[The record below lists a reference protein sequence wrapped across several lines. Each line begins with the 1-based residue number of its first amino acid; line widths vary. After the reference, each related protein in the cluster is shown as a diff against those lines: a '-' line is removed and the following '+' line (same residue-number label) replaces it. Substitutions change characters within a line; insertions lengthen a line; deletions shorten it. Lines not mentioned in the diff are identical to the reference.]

1 MTLSAALRDHWPEYA
16 IEAAGLGVFM
26 LSACLFTVLLQPVTN
41 APLQRALMG
50 LAMGATAAAI
60 IYSPWGQR
68 SGAHLNPAV
77 TLTYLRLGRI
87 PAHDAAFYV
96 LAQVAGGT
104 LGVALAWAIA
114 PRGVEAAH
122 FAATLP
128 QAGRAA
134 AFAAET
140 LISFV
145 LMSAVLAVSAS
156 RFARWTGAC
165 AAALVAFYIF
175 AESPISGMSMNP
187 ARTLASALGARD
199 FTAIW
204 IYFLAPALGML
215 AAGAAQRQ
223 PGCAKLDHPDKVK
236 CIFCEQR
243 LAAANQQD
251 QLPLE
256 RNTRYGPL

>member
-1 MTLSAALRDHWPEYA
+1 M
-16 IEAAGLGVFM
+16 
-26 LSACLFTVLLQPVTN
+26 
-41 APLQRALMG
+41 
-50 LAMGATAAAI
+50 
-60 IYSPWGQR
+60 
-68 SGAHLNPAV
+68 
-77 TLTYLRLGRI
+77 
-87 PAHDAAFYV
+87 

-114 PRGVEAAH
+114 PRAVEAVH

-128 QAGRAA
+128 RAGLAA

-145 LMSAVLAVSAS
+145 LMSVVLAVSGS
-156 RFARWTGAC
+156 RLARWTGAC
-165 AAALVAFYIF
+165 AAALVALYIF

-187 ARTLASALGARD
+187 ARTLASALAARD

-215 AAGAAQRQ
+215 AAGAAQRK
-223 PGCAKLDHPDKVK
+223 PGCAKLDHPGKVK

-243 LAAANQQD
+243 LAPAHEQD

-256 RNTRYGPL
+256 RNTRLWTTMT